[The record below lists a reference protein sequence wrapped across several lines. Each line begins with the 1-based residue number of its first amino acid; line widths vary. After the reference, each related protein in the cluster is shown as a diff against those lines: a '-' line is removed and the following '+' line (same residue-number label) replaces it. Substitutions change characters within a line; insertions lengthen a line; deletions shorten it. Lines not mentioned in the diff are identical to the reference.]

1 MVVRVLEEAAAESAA
16 EVLRRVQVVKQ
27 ARQGLC
33 GIGRV
38 EKEGGVEERGRPC
51 RGLCSPGHA
60 TAPAPTRVP
69 ELVRRRAAVLEIV
82 REGGANAPS
91 RSILRLA
98 VRRLAVRRIILILW
112 GTLRSQS

>member
-1 MVVRVLEEAAAESAA
+1 MSVVVRVLEEAAAESAA

-33 GIGRV
+33 RIGRV

-60 TAPAPTRVP
+60 TAPEPA
-69 ELVRRRAAVLEIV
+69 RRRAAVLEIA

-112 GTLRSQS
+112 GIVV